1 MYYSYKRI
9 IYPILTVL
17 AVLAAWE
24 VFVTTLRIPE
34 FILPAPSRVA
44 LTLFTDNKKILA
56 HTWITLGEIVLGFLG
71 AAMLGI
77 LLAFLISSSAPFE
90 QAIYPILVSSQ
101 AVPKLAVAP
110 LLVIWLGFG
119 MNTKVA
125 IAVLIAFFPVVID
138 TVTGF
143 RSISQEMVF
152 LARSMG
158 ATSWQM
164 FRHFT
169 LPHAAPLIFS
179 GLKVA
184 ITLAV
189 SGAIV
194 GEFVGAD
201 RGLGYLILLATGKME
216 TDLVFAAIL
225 VLAVLGVLLFYVVVV
240 LERLAL
246 PWHVSMKR
254 TSEIHAAM

>member
-1 MYYSYKRI
+1 MHYAHERF
-9 IYPILTVL
+9 IYPMLTVL
-17 AVLAAWE
+17 TVLIAWE
-24 VFVTTLRIPE
+24 VLVTTFRIPE

-44 LTLFTDNKKILA
+44 LTLYADKKMILA
-56 HTWITLGEIVLGFLG
+56 HTWITLAEILLGFFG
-71 AAMLGI
+71 AAALGI
-77 LLAFLISSSAPFE
+77 FLAFLISISVSFE
-90 QAIYPILVSSQ
+90 PAIYPILVSSQ

-119 MNTKVA
+119 MDTKIA
-125 IAVLIAFFPVVID
+125 IAILIAFFPVVID

-158 ATSWQM
+158 ATPWQM

-194 GEFVGAD
+194 GEFVGAARPWLSHPPSNRQD
-201 RGLGYLILLATGKME
+201 GDTPRICCDPCACRARRAPLLRRACIGA
-216 TDLVFAAIL
+216 VGFA
-225 VLAVLGVLLFYVVVV
+225 LAHLD
-240 LERLAL
+240 
-246 PWHVSMKR
+246 
-254 TSEIHAAM
+254 

>member
-1 MYYSYKRI
+1 MAKTYGQI
-9 IYPILTVL
+9 IYPAVMIVTVMI
-17 AVLAAWE
+17 VWE
-24 VFVTTLRIPE
+24 IFVHWFKIPE

-44 LTLFTDNKKILA
+44 LTVYANQKSILN
-56 HTWITLGEIVLGFLG
+56 HTWITLGEIVLGFVG
-71 AAMLGI
+71 AAVLGM
-77 LLAFLISSSAPFE
+77 LLAFLITASRSFE

-110 LLVIWLGFG
+110 LLLIWMGFG
-119 MNTKVA
+119 MDTKVVIA
-125 IAVLIAFFPVVID
+125 ILIAFFPVVID

-143 RSISQEMVF
+143 RSVSQEMVF
-152 LARSMG
+152 LAKSMG
-158 ATSWQM
+158 VSRWQM

-169 LPHAAPLIFS
+169 LPHASPLIFS

-201 RGLGYLILLATGKME
+201 RGLGYLIMLASGKMQ
-216 TDLVFAAIL
+216 TDLVFGSVVIL
-225 VLAVLGVLLFYVVVV
+225 AMLGILLFYIV
-240 LERLAL
+240 LISERMVL
-246 PWHVSMKR
+246 PWHISVRQS
-254 TSEIHAAM
+254 AAHGTI